1 MEMEMA
7 IVEDEEPEVNTV
19 GEEDLNEEA
28 TAYID
33 RILRDD
39 ETPIAVAGFDFET
52 KVLVITDQRILIT
65 GEEDGIGMLVLSVTH
80 DDIYPMRRDGRTLII
95 GTRTGEEHRY
105 RFGKDQTVEE
115 LVEIAGNQQTTQAQM
130 ENEGKLSI
138 EERVRF
144 WEEQDKINQELIPR
158 VIRQNELLTEHIA
171 EHDSLPEVAGAA
183 ISQALAG
190 AREEQR
196 QQYEAAL
203 DAAKRELT
211 ENARAS
217 LDQALAAVRQAL
229 AGAREEQRQQYE
241 AALDAAK
248 RELTENARA
257 SLDQALAAVRQALAG
272 AREEQRQQY
281 EAALDAA
288 KRELAENARAS
299 LDQALAATCGS
310 NPEGRA
316 TCSSS

>member
-7 IVEDEEPEVNTV
+7 TAEDEEPEVNTV

-28 TAYID
+28 AAYID

-130 ENEGKLSI
+130 EYEGKLSI

-171 EHDSLPEVAGAA
+171 EHDSLPEVAGNA

-203 DAAKRELT
+203 NAANIELGEQTQAKLQNALDDFQMMLSDAKAQLGEQT
-211 ENARAS
+211 QES
-217 LDQALAAVRQAL
+217 ITQALEQLQTAMATHRTELNEQAQAGLNLGL
-229 AGAREEQRQQYE
+229 ATLREESRRTRKMLIVIASGAGIICV
-241 AALDAAK
+241 AALIVSL
-248 RELTENARA
+248 LT
-257 SLDQALAAVRQALAG
+257 
-272 AREEQRQQY
+272 
-281 EAALDAA
+281 
-288 KRELAENARAS
+288 
-299 LDQALAATCGS
+299 
-310 NPEGRA
+310 
-316 TCSSS
+316 

>member
-1 MEMEMA
+1 MTA
-7 IVEDEEPEVNTV
+7 AEDEEPDFIIV
-19 GEEDLNEEA
+19 GDEDLNEEA
-28 TAYID
+28 AACID

-39 ETPIAVAGFDFET
+39 ETPVAVAGFDFET
-52 KVLVITDQRILIT
+52 KVLVITDQRVLIT
-65 GEEDGIGMLVLSVTH
+65 GEENGVGLLVLSVNQ
-80 DDIYPMRRDGRTLII
+80 DDIDLMTGDGRTLII

-171 EHDSLPEVAGAA
+171 EHDSLPEVAGNA

-203 DAAKRELT
+203 NAANIELGEQTQAKLQNALDDFQMMLSDAKAQLGEQT
-211 ENARAS
+211 QES
-217 LDQALAAVRQAL
+217 ITQALEQLQTAMATHRTELNEQAQAGLNLGL
-229 AGAREEQRQQYE
+229 ATLREESRRTRKMLIVIASGAGIICV
-241 AALDAAK
+241 AALIVSL
-248 RELTENARA
+248 LT
-257 SLDQALAAVRQALAG
+257 
-272 AREEQRQQY
+272 
-281 EAALDAA
+281 
-288 KRELAENARAS
+288 
-299 LDQALAATCGS
+299 
-310 NPEGRA
+310 
-316 TCSSS
+316 

>member
-7 IVEDEEPEVNTV
+7 TAEDEEPEVNTV

-28 TAYID
+28 AAYID

-171 EHDSLPEVAGAA
+171 EHDSLPEVAGNA

-203 DAAKRELT
+203 NAANIELGEQTQAKLQNALDDFQMMLSDAKAQLGEQT
-211 ENARAS
+211 QES
-217 LDQALAAVRQAL
+217 ITQALEQLQTAMATHRTELNEQAQAGLNLGL
-229 AGAREEQRQQYE
+229 ATLREESRRTRNMLIVIASGAGIICV
-241 AALDAAK
+241 AALIVSL
-248 RELTENARA
+248 LT
-257 SLDQALAAVRQALAG
+257 
-272 AREEQRQQY
+272 
-281 EAALDAA
+281 
-288 KRELAENARAS
+288 
-299 LDQALAATCGS
+299 
-310 NPEGRA
+310 
-316 TCSSS
+316 